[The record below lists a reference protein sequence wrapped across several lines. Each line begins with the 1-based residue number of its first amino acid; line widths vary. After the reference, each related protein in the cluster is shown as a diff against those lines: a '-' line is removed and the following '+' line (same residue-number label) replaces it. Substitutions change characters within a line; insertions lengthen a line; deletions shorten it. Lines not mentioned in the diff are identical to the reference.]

1 MSLRARLM
9 AFGTVML
16 ALWGLPANGQS
27 AQTAPN
33 AQAFIASIAK
43 QYTVLMSPGYYN
55 GYDTLSVTFDLSE
68 AASDDEC
75 RTTLS
80 GDVSQFFGR
89 DSLGTFVGVRNTA
102 SNNTENLS
110 RMAATLERYKLI
122 GLPYQ
127 LDWSRVVS
135 VKQSNELKNPYLSPA
150 PFAPLADK
158 SAVRLTVNSS
168 DFTLLFP
175 SEELATRAAFAMEFL
190 RLHCDKTA
198 QTGF

>member
-1 MSLRARLM
+1 M
-9 AFGTVML
+9 AFGTVIL

-43 QYTVLMSPGYYN
+43 QYTVQILPGY
-55 GYDTLSVTFDLSE
+55 GYSTDTIYVSFFLRDASSE
-68 AASDDEC
+68 DEC
-75 RTTLS
+75 RTKLS
-80 GDVSQFFGR
+80 GDISYFSGK
-89 DSLGTFVGVRNTA
+89 DLLGHFSGGASETA
-102 SNNTENLS
+102 ESLS
-110 RMAATLERYKLI
+110 RLTAALDRYRII

-135 VKQSNELKNPYLSPA
+135 VEQSNQYKDPKFGFGRLV
-150 PFAPLADK
+150 DK
-158 SAVRLTVNSS
+158 SAVRILVNGK

-175 SEELATRAAFAMEFL
+175 SEQLAARATFAFEFL
-190 RLHCDKTA
+190 RQHCDKTA